1 LMGPAHFSTSRRVN
15 WPRYSGL
22 RRSGG
27 ATVTPTLAN
36 RSRTDGIST
45 TSLHRLPQIP
55 LATPAFPKSRCGVPS
70 ICAIPSRLNS
80 QLIARRA
87 KIMVSVR
94 TWFACSYCSSSLPS
108 WDHVPALGTTYRIGP
123 AAYRKTRPLGRA
135 PPNTMRID
143 RNRMQKLL
151 ATRATIPRKQN
162 PIPHC
167 RNRAAVPGA
176 PKGVPESGH
185 CVSLFTAF
193 PWTTWVH
200 AAAATFIRRNEVVE
214 SSHENSRTRCVNS
227 RVVSGGLACDL

>member
-1 LMGPAHFSTSRRVN
+1 VRR
-15 WPRYSGL
+15 SL
-22 RRSGG
+22 RRW
-27 ATVTPTLAN
+27 PTAHAP
-36 RSRTDGIST
+36 TA
-45 TSLHRLPQIP
+45 SLLPRCIASLRYRLLPQHFRKVV
-55 LATPAFPKSRCGVPS
+55 AAFPAFVQSLPL
-70 ICAIPSRLNS
+70 LNS

-94 TWFACSYCSSSLPS
+94 TWLACSYCSSSLPS

-135 PPNTMRID
+135 PPNTMPID
-143 RNRMQKLL
+143 RDRMQKLL

-167 RNRAAVPGA
+167 RNRAAVPGV